1 MSVKGKNCCKRL
13 KQSFDN
19 SRKGQTHRSAPTC
32 TDVLFAKGNFFFKIG
47 MVLSKSEC

>member
-32 TDVLFAKGNFFFKIG
+32 TDVLFAKSIFLKIG